1 MFREWYFQ
9 NSPPKQNGGDKTH
22 HLWAVGG
29 FRIWIFCQ
37 RVIVISSSALKT
49 LQHAI
54 IFTTEKNQ
62 KSTFPSTHSNLEPL
76 PLPKNGGLIMA
87 IFYWGGTVFDICTI
101 KNICILGCFEGLTA
115 YHDSPLSPLTTS
127 RCKQVCT
134 AKLLGF
140 VGNSGSGKGKGS
152 KHKHM
157 AMFSRPQ
164 TICAIPEPPH
174 WPNQEP
180 SHWPKM
186 VASSSPKP
194 SHWKYHYQ
202 NIGIWG
208 CFEGWIAYND
218 SPWHPLDDGGGAG
231 VILEQ
236 NC

>member
-1 MFREWYFQ
+1 M
-9 NSPPKQNGGDKTH
+9 
-22 HLWAVGG
+22 
-29 FRIWIFCQ
+29 
-37 RVIVISSSALKT
+37 
-49 LQHAI
+49 
-54 IFTTEKNQ
+54 TEKSKINISTNKFKSGTPPTAQ
-62 KSTFPSTHSNLEPL
+62 KWWPYHGNFL
-76 PLPKNGGLIMA
+76 KGVM
-87 IFYWGGTVFDICTI
+87 IFYVCSIKTI
-101 KNICILGCFEGLTA
+101 GIWRCFEGLIA
-115 YHDSPLSPLTTS
+115 YYDSPLTPS

-140 VGNSGSGKGKGS
+140 VGHSDSEKKQGS

-157 AMFSRPQ
+157 AVFSRPQ
-164 TICAIPEPPH
+164 TIYAIPEPPH
-174 WPNQEP
+174 WPNPEP

-202 NIGIWG
+202 NICIWG
-208 CFEGWIAYND
+208 CFEGWITYND